1 MNSGNHLIEI
11 EQSGYVT
18 AALRH
23 LHAAQTAAADESRVT
38 AKQLSA
44 QQQVFVAFN
53 IVILVQFVIKYMT
66 YVFLDAIA
74 SLEVGYECNSSFI
87 IGNTVLY
94 TTQATIL

>member
-1 MNSGNHLIEI
+1 MFCTDFYEFWKPFIEI

-66 YVFLDAIA
+66 YVL
-74 SLEVGYECNSSFI
+74 
-87 IGNTVLY
+87 LY
-94 TTQATIL
+94 HVNKQCQYLMN